1 MAMDLRTFA
10 AYLQKAGQDVSDVL
24 LRKYLNDEQIKQLQL
39 QLASQAQLL
48 QQRLAAEA
56 QQGELNR
63 QSELERTKLIEE
75 AENKRAEAA
84 RKVQEA
90 NLSVE
95 EEYRRKAN
103 EGDPIAKEAI
113 GLYYTMLGQAALGQ
127 EVPEQA
133 EKRLKEIAPPLYG
146 LYGQAQFNIQLKEA
160 AEEAREKATP
170 VANPIAEE
178 TRQLRANLA
187 AAERRV
193 ASLERQVM
201 SAKKALD
208 AAQVNRQGSAADQKK
223 RIENAQQNYEQ
234 LVAALKLAEEE
245 RDRLKD
251 QLTIQQPASNLYNFY
266 AKYGSIPSE
275 QRIEAEM
282 NSALRKSEPEG
293 SYYSDSERII
303 LNRIAETLSKA
314 IPNWNELTD
323 LEKNQLIKEKYWK
336 YLEDKIAAGNP
347 QYAEIL
353 KNAREREEKA
363 AKKKNK

>member
-1 MAMDLRTFA
+1 MAIDLRTFA
-10 AYLQKAGQDVSDVL
+10 AYLQRAGQDVSDIL
-24 LRKYLNDEQIKQLQL
+24 LRKYLTDEQIKQLQL

-63 QSELERTKLIEE
+63 QSELQRTQMIEE

-84 RKVQEA
+84 RKIQEA

-103 EGDPIAKEAI
+103 EGDPVAKEAI
-113 GLYYTMLGQAALGQ
+113 GLYYSMLGQAALGQ

-170 VANPIAEE
+170 VVNPIAEE
-178 TRQLRANLA
+178 TKQLATALA

-193 ASLERQVM
+193 ASLEKQVM

-223 RIENAQQNYEQ
+223 RIENAQDNYNQ
-234 LVAALKLAEEE
+234 LVAALKAAEEQ
-245 RDRLKD
+245 RDMLKD
-251 QLTIQQPASNLYNFY
+251 QLSIQQPVSNLYNFY
-266 AKYGSIPSE
+266 AKYGATPSE
-275 QRIEAEM
+275 ERIGAEM
-282 NSALRKSEPEG
+282 KAAQRKSEPEE
-293 SYYSDSERII
+293 SYYSESEKVI
-303 LNRIAETLSKA
+303 LNRIAETLAKA

-323 LEKNQLIKEKYWK
+323 FEKNQLIKEKYWK
-336 YLEDKIAAGNP
+336 YLEEKIAAGNP

-353 KNAREREEKA
+353 KNARKREEDE